1 MACMKFAFVDSYSF
15 PFLLKELEKVAINI
29 DSKELFL
36 INKRIKNILEKA
48 GISGKNSE
56 SIDQNLLVEKAEKDL
71 FLFSTQ
77 LYEQIKFQIAHNQF
91 DKYLKSCV
99 DFKKPIE
106 DFFENVLVNVDET
119 ALRNNRIFLLS
130 YVHSIMNQLVDL
142 SLVSKGRNEQ

>member
-1 MACMKFAFVDSYSF
+1 MKFAFVDSYSF
-15 PFLLKELEKVAINI
+15 PLLLKELEKVAMNI

-48 GISGKNSE
+48 GVSGKKFE

-71 FLFSTQ
+71 FIFSSQ
-77 LYEQIKFQIAHNQF
+77 LYEQIKFQINHNQF

-99 DFKKPIE
+99 DFKEPIE

-119 ALRNNRIFLLS
+119 DLRNNRIFLLS

-142 SLVSKGRNEQ
+142 SLVSKGRNE